1 MEGTQRQVDARP
13 GRAPDSDWKA
23 LEEDET
29 VSPPGVAGPWRG
41 LEGRGWRPGSR
52 ETFRR
57 VEPQSCG

>member
-29 VSPPGVAGPWRG
+29 VSPPGVAGPGEAWRG
-41 LEGRGWRPGSR
+41 EAGDPAAVRHSEG
-52 ETFRR
+52 
-57 VEPQSCG
+57 